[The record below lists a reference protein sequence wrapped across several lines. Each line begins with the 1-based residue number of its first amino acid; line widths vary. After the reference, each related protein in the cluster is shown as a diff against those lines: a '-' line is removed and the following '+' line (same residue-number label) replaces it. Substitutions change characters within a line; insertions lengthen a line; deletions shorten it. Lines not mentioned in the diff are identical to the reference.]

1 MRKLL
6 SILIGLALIAGAI
19 LVSKKIIADKKKPKP
34 THKKIVKTVFT
45 IDADNKDIPIIITT
59 SGNLNAKHKM
69 QLFAEVQGVLIT
81 ATKEFKSGTTY
92 RKGETILRINS
103 DEFFANMQSQK
114 SNFNNSIISIM
125 PDIRLDYPNE
135 YQKWNSYLK
144 SLDVSK
150 TTPQLPTINSD
161 KEKYF
166 ISGRG
171 INTAYY
177 NIKNLEVKL
186 RKYRLS
192 APYNGIVTEALVT
205 PGTLV
210 RVGQKLGE
218 FINTSVYEMEVSIN
232 AEFADLLKKGNA
244 VKLHNTERSKE
255 YTGRVIRIN
264 GQVDAKSQTIKAYI
278 QVAHKDLKEG
288 MFLEADLK
296 AKSINNALEISRK
309 LLVNDTQVFIV
320 KNDTILNLIDVNPV
334 YFSANKVIIKGVENG
349 TQLLSKTVP
358 GAYEGMAV
366 KVYQQDNEKDGRQKT
381 EESK

>member
-6 SILIGLALIAGAI
+6 SILLGLALLAGAI
-19 LVSKKIIADKKKPKP
+19 LISKKFISDKKKPKP
-34 THKKIVKTVFT
+34 TFNKIVKSVFT
-45 IDADNKDIPIIITT
+45 TDVKNKEIPIIITA
-59 SGNLNAKHKM
+59 SGNLSAKYKM
-69 QLFAEVQGVLIT
+69 QLFTEVQGVLK
-81 ATKEFKSGTTY
+81 ASTKEFKSGTTY

-114 SNFNNSIISIM
+114 SNFNNSIISII

-135 YQKWNSYLK
+135 YQKWNNYLK
-144 SLDVSK
+144 SLNVNN

-192 APYNGIVTEALVT
+192 APYNGVVTEALVT

-218 FINTSVYEMEVSIN
+218 FINTSSYEMEVSIN
-232 AEFADLLKKGNA
+232 AEFADLLKKGNK
-244 VKLHNTERSKE
+244 VQLHNTERTKE
-255 YTGRVIRIN
+255 YKGKVIRIN
-264 GQVDAKSQTIKAYI
+264 GQIDTKSQTIKAYI
-278 QVAHKDLKEG
+278 QVSHKDLKEG
-288 MFLEADLK
+288 MFLEADLNV
-296 AKSINNALEISRK
+296 KSIKNALEIPRK
-309 LLVNDTQVFIV
+309 LLVNDKQIFVV
-320 KNDTILNLIDVNPV
+320 NDTILNLIDINPV
-334 YFSANKVIIKGVENG
+334 YFSAKKVIIKGVKNG
-349 TQLLSKTVP
+349 TKVLSKTVP
-358 GAYEGMAV
+358 GAYDGMVV
-366 KVYQQDNEKDGRQKT
+366 KIHEENNQK
-381 EESK
+381 